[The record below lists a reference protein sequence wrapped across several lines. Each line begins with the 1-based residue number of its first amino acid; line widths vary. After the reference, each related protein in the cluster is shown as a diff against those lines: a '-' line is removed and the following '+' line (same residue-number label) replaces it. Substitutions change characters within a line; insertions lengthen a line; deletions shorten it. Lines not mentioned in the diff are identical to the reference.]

1 MGTYRF
7 ERLLDSGAGRD
18 ASASLE
24 DDVGRALQEIDWVED
39 FSIQA
44 DASDENLV
52 CADLRFE
59 ADWPDA
65 RSANPDLVAAE
76 HWRAR
81 EAVGGYHDTEYR
93 CAADSNHTR
102 QRRIYLVFVV
112 DTAGTTAAVSARLN
126 SASRLESSKGM
137 AMRAPSALIVGFRS
151 RPSSAGRC
159 ASMGGQACGSGDCAR
174 SQSTVRISARAAA
187 RSMRRLA

>member
-7 ERLLDSGAGRD
+7 ERLLDTGAGRD

-65 RSANPDLVAAE
+65 RSANPDLVAAVF
-76 HWRAR
+76 RR
-81 EAVGGYHDTEYR
+81 FGLRTLPNPAVAAGKTV
-93 CAADSNHTR
+93 AADPLSAEADDEDEAEE
-102 QRRIYLVFVV
+102 F
-112 DTAGTTAAVSARLN
+112 GTFL
-126 SASRLESSKGM
+126 LEE
-137 AMRAPSALIVGFRS
+137 
-151 RPSSAGRC
+151 
-159 ASMGGQACGSGDCAR
+159 
-174 SQSTVRISARAAA
+174 
-187 RSMRRLA
+187 